1 MPCVIGSSSTYLISL
16 APSVINIK
24 NISSDGKDY
33 DATRDINDFEC
44 KKDLMNIHSVF
55 EEVNILDKNENL
67 LSSFRISDSCF
78 FEIKNKPEI
87 DQYNKNCKI
96 DKKKIKVNGLE
107 HLIEHMLSN
116 TITFKKHMKIH
127 KLHDLPDYSTVDNIL
142 KTMRSNNI
150 DVYDPFQKKAKS
162 LNNILKN
169 ATFKLD
175 SQGSKK
181 SDLEDN
187 FQFCSERIFKKV
199 FFFNSKFISK
209 IMQVLP
215 MHMQNPNIAR
225 GIAFNCFIAGT
236 VQNSSYVNAI
246 TMQNIYLPLEISKKI
261 TQNTVKSCSMSVK
274 SASKKVTRYSVFETY
289 IDNCVSEDNE
299 FQNPYSIQNKNK
311 IITVQCGKCTL
322 VIGSHSALF
331 DFSSKSNYNVFHS
344 PAPDYYENLNN
355 EDDSSEEI
363 QVQNFNKILNLQRYV
378 QAVYYRFPDFLHQ
391 HTYIQKQISC
401 LIDSTKKKITF
412 KQFMFL
418 KHTLQI
424 DSPMIHS
431 LILKHDF
438 Y

>member
-1 MPCVIGSSSTYLISL
+1 MQCVIGSSSTYMISL
-16 APSVINIK
+16 APSVMNIE
-24 NISSDGKDY
+24 NLSSDDTDY
-33 DATRDINDFEC
+33 DATQDMNDFEY
-44 KKDLMNIHSVF
+44 KKYLMNIHSVF

-67 LSSFRISDSCF
+67 LLRFRISDSCF
-78 FEIKNKPEI
+78 FKIKNKPEI
-87 DQYNKNCKI
+87 NQYNKNCKI
-96 DKKKIKVNGLE
+96 DKNKLKVNGLE

-116 TITFKKHMKIH
+116 TITFKKHLKIH
-127 KLHDLPDYSTVDNIL
+127 KLHNLPDYSTIDNIL

-150 DVYDPFQKKAKS
+150 DVYDPLKKKAKS

-175 SQGSKK
+175 SHGSKK
-181 SDLEDN
+181 LDLDDN
-187 FQFCSERIFKKV
+187 FQFCSEKIFKKV

-236 VQNSSYVNAI
+236 VQNSLYVNAI
-246 TMQNIYLPLEISKKI
+246 TMQDINLPLEISKKI

-274 SASKKVTRYSVFETY
+274 NASKKVTRYSVFETY
-289 IDNCVSEDNE
+289 IDNCVSEDND
-299 FQNPYSIQNKNK
+299 FQNPFTTENKNK

-331 DFSSKSNYNVFHS
+331 DFSSNSDFNLLHN
-344 PAPDYYENLNN
+344 PTPDYDENVNN
-355 EDDSSEEI
+355 EDNSSEER
-363 QVQNFNKILNLQRYV
+363 QLKNFNKILNLQRYV

-391 HTYIQKQISC
+391 HAYIQKQISC
-401 LIDSTKKKITF
+401 LIDSNKKKINF